1 MISRIKPMAPITQV
15 IVYTVLVIV
24 GLGMAYP
31 FFYLISTAL
40 KTNQETVVLPL
51 VWWPS
56 AAQWNNF
63 WRVTQLPRMEFLRP
77 LLNTIFVS
85 VFVTVGQIVTSI
97 MGGYAFA
104 RLRFPGRNLIFVG
117 YLGSI
122 MIPFVVLMVPLYQL
136 MKNLHWIDSL
146 TSLTV
151 PWIFSAYGTFLF
163 RQFFLTV
170 PNDLEEAA
178 VLDGASRWTILW
190 RIFVPLSGPI
200 IATQATF
207 TFLYAWNSFLWP
219 LIMITRPENKVLPL
233 WLIDLQGGYYINTEL
248 VMAGSTLVILP
259 TVLVF
264 LLAQRYFVEGI
275 ATTGLK

>member
-1 MISRIKPMAPITQV
+1 MISRIKPMPPITQI
-15 IVYTVLVIV
+15 IVYTILVIV

-40 KTNQETVVLPL
+40 KTNSETVVLPL

-56 AAQWNNF
+56 DAQWNNF
-63 WRVTQLPRMEFLRP
+63 GHVMQLPRMEFVRP

-85 VFVTVGQIVTSI
+85 GFVTVGQIVTSI

-104 RLRFPGRNLIFVG
+104 RLRFPGRNVIFVG

-178 VLDGASRWTILW
+178 VLDGANRWTILW

-219 LIMITRPENKVLPL
+219 LIMITSPENKVLPL

-259 TVLVF
+259 TILVF